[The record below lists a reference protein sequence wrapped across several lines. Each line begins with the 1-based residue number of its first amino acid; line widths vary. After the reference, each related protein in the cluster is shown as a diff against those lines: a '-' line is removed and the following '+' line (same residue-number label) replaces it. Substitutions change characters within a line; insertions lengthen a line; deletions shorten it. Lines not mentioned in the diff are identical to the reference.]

1 MVTKGSAA
9 KRHRQ
14 SVRRHDA
21 NKAAKTR
28 LRTAVRKL
36 QTAIE
41 TKDRA
46 AAEGQFRACARVLDS
61 AASAGVI
68 HRNTAARRKSRLAK
82 LLAGMGAR

>member
-1 MVTKGSAA
+1 MTKGSAA

-14 SVRRHDA
+14 SVKRHDA
-21 NKAAKTR
+21 NKSGKTR

-36 QTAIE
+36 EAAIE
-41 TKDRA
+41 TKDKT
-46 AAEGQFRACARVLDS
+46 AAEGQFRACVRVLDS

-82 LLAGMGAR
+82 MLAGMPSK